1 MWIRKVLLLG
11 LGLVLL
17 VFSTLKYFHVNKDIA
32 VLQKVDVWDE
42 TPAVVKTYKV
52 VNLTQGSQL
61 WFLAYPPKGNDVI
74 AEYTYK
80 YNGVDYNSTNVW
92 PCPPSYLDALDLR
105 NRLKSAEDMWRGRTT
120 CFVNPSSPE
129 ESILT
134 RGIYKL
140 RIQGQAKVFGFIM
153 ALGLAFSVLPVFFL
167 RRKPQVGFK
176 TTNEAYWARVDH
188 LEMVNGLAKQIVM
201 LLIAGFLMSNLFSI
215 PGGLKLKDSS
225 DLIRLSVSFILFIAT
240 FGYAIK
246 IFFPWFR
253 GRACRLK
260 LNATSYQAGEPVRMT
275 LCIGHPLP
283 EGGEAVLTLRC
294 QRPRMEDER
303 SFRIHVTLFEKK
315 KRVKCPMWIVPG
327 EELEIPVEFEV
338 SEDLSALNFT
348 IINRDGVR
356 WVVSVKIQTP
366 KVSYQSAFVIPIKA
380 K

>member
-1 MWIRKVLLLG
+1 MKLSKVISLTLG
-11 LGLVLL
+11 LGLL
-17 VFSTLKYFHVNKDIA
+17 VFSTHKYFNVNKDIV
-32 VLQKVDVWDE
+32 VLEKVDVWVE
-42 TPAVVKTYKV
+42 TPAVIKTYKV

-80 YNGVDYNSTNVW
+80 YKGLDYNSTNVW
-92 PCPPSYLDALDLR
+92 PLPPSYLDALDLR
-105 NRLKSAEDMWRGRTT
+105 SRLKSAEELWRGRTT
-120 CFVNPSSPE
+120 CFVNPVSPE

-134 RGIYKL
+134 RGIYKSRL
-140 RIQGQAKVFGFIM
+140 QGQSKVFCFII

-201 LLIAGFLMSNLFSI
+201 LLIAGFFISNVFRM
-215 PGGLKLKDSS
+215 PDGLQLKDSHEW
-225 DLIRLSVSFILFIAT
+225 LRLAVSFILFIAT
-240 FGYAIK
+240 SGYAIM
-246 IFFPWFR
+246 IFLPWFR

-260 LNATSYQAGEPVRMT
+260 LNATSYQAGEPLRIA

-303 SFRIHVTLFEKK
+303 GFCIHVTLFEKK
-315 KRVKCPMWIVPG
+315 KCVQCPTWIVAG
-327 EELEIPVEFEV
+327 KDLEIPIEFEV
-338 SEDLSALNFT
+338 SEDLSALDLK
-348 IINRDGVR
+348 ILNRDGVR
-356 WVVSVKIQTP
+356 WVVSVKIETP
-366 KVSYQSAFVIPIKA
+366 KSRYQCAFVIPIKS